1 MSDANK
7 HGPKPKT
14 AQRKMTPIS
23 LSPKNDLATLAPIVT
38 SESDDVLAI
47 SMMSSSAPDPSSKVT
62 WFIPKILRKFFGL
75 TGAGARAQVQ
85 AQVPAPPNLDVNANV
100 QDDLAPS
107 SPPATEDATHLRADA
122 VNGVKIGGGLSIL
135 DVGPAFVIAVAASAE
150 RGSMVQVGTKRKR
163 D

>member
-1 MSDANK
+1 
-7 HGPKPKT
+7 
-14 AQRKMTPIS
+14 MTR
-23 LSPKNDLATLAPIVT
+23 
-38 SESDDVLAI
+38 
-47 SMMSSSAPDPSSKVT
+47 
-62 WFIPKILRKFFGL
+62 FIPKILRKFFGL

-85 AQVPAPPNLDVNANV
+85 AQVPALPNLDVNLNV

-107 SPPATEDATHLRADA
+107 SPPATEDTTHLRADA